1 MGLEGWGELLKMQ
14 HVQGTNTRINVSQV
28 GRDQLV
34 KSHTIPE
41 SRPTLTLATNV
52 ASFLPRNDQVSD

>member
-1 MGLEGWGELLKMQ
+1 MQ